1 MNVLENKQDLSL
13 GEVKTVTAQP
23 YFLDI
28 RYIGEISFPLS
39 IQVWVLG
46 EHIEEAREMTQQ
58 IGGAEFTFY
67 PVEDIQV
74 CSELCYS
81 TVLKKYR

>member
-1 MNVLENKQDLSL
+1 M
-13 GEVKTVTAQP
+13 
-23 YFLDI
+23 
-28 RYIGEISFPLS
+28 
-39 IQVWVLG
+39 QVWVLG

-67 PVEDIQV
+67 PVEDIQD